1 MAGRKE
7 NIDLKMNREMEELK
21 RQYNEP
27 QMSKGQLDLLKN
39 AIENAKQEKDRNVT
53 SIWVKYGVGLAAAVA
68 VFIILPNTSAQ
79 VAHAMEQIPLL
90 GKLVKVVTF
99 RDYQY
104 EDEKNE
110 AHINVPEITLDDVT
124 NADRDK
130 RENLQQTIDE
140 INAEVQKM
148 AEAYVERFE
157 SNLKENDSYQNI
169 GVNYEIINTTADY
182 FTLKLE
188 CYQVYGT
195 ATVWNYYYTIDLNTG
210 KQVTLGELFEDGA
223 DYITP
228 ISENIKTQMLEQM
241 ESDESK
247 VYWLDYEIDAWN
259 FKQISADTEF
269 YINADGNIVIS
280 FHEGDVA
287 PMYMGVV
294 TFEIPAEVVA
304 GIRK

>member
-1 MAGRKE
+1 MK
-7 NIDLKMNREMEELK
+7 NHQLEELK

-27 QMSKGQLDLLKN
+27 QMSKEQLESLQKTI
-39 AIENAKQEKDRNVT
+39 ANAKQEKRGMVT
-53 SIWVKYGVGLAAAVA
+53 PIWLKYGVPIAAAVA
-68 VFIILPNTSAQ
+68 VFMILPNTSPQ
-79 VAHAMEQIPLL
+79 VAHAMEQIPVL

-110 AHINVPEITLDDVT
+110 AHINVPEITLEDVT
-124 NADRDK
+124 NVDGDK
-130 RENLQQTIDE
+130 TEHLQQTIDE
-140 INAEVQKM
+140 INAEVQMM

-157 SNLKENDSYQNI
+157 NNLRENDSYQNI

-210 KQVTLGELFEDGA
+210 RQVALAELFEDGT

-228 ISENIKTQMLEQM
+228 ISDNIKKQMQEQMDADENIM
-241 ESDESK
+241 
-247 VYWLDYEIDAWN
+247 YWLNDEIEEWN
-259 FKQISADTEF
+259 FKQIDAKTEF

-280 FHEGDVA
+280 FNEGDVA

-294 TFEIPAEVVA
+294 TFEIPTEVVEE
-304 GIRK
+304 IRK